1 MTPPKRTAPE
11 TAPTTLTQLEV
22 NHLTVPKLREY
33 FLTHWDWYTLQTIAL
48 QTSPSTLD
56 EAAMP
61 HVIAMRDITTQ
72 CTRVLMQRFAYS
84 AEKSVKIVE
93 TWIDTGYEMPDND

>member
-1 MTPPKRTAPE
+1 MIATKREPPE
-11 TAPTTLTQLEV
+11 TEPETLPQVIV
-22 NHLTVPKLREY
+22 NHLTVPKLRDY
-33 FLTHWDWYTLQTIAL
+33 FLSHWDWYTLQTIAL

-72 CTRVLMQRFAYS
+72 CSRVLMQRFAYS

-93 TWIDTGYEMPDND
+93 IWLDTGYDIPDNN